1 MAKSIARNLADV
13 ASPTGVLDGTL
24 STAAQTNI
32 TSVGTL
38 SSLTVSGNLN
48 ATLTTAAQG
57 NITSLGTLSS
67 LVIADGGNIGSAS
80 DTDAISISSGGVVT
94 MNQIPVLSAGLNVS
108 GGSIAGTLSTA
119 AQPNITYVGT
129 LTSLTVDDITINGS
143 TISDAADFILDIG
156 GDITLDADGG
166 DVLFKD
172 GGTHFG
178 SIYQNS
184 NNMLIYSAVSD
195 ANILLQGND
204 GGSLITALTLD
215 MSEAGNAHFNQ
226 HAYFVDN
233 GYVVL
238 GAGEDVKIHS
248 DGTNGTLATQNGNF
262 TVDSAG
268 EIILDADTQGSGNG
282 ILLKDAGLHYGSI
295 FRSSSHLHLKAETQD
310 KNLLFLTN
318 NGGSELTAMTI
329 QSDGKVGIGEATPDN
344 ALHIKGSGFN
354 AAHIKVERTDVG
366 SSNDAALVLK
376 AAAGANADYGLGG
389 IWFQN
394 ALDTNAYA
402 LIRARTD
409 DSSGTSGRLDFITS
423 ASSVGNATA
432 ASMTIKSYGKVG
444 IGVTDP
450 LGKLHIQEGASGQGS
465 VNSNFDQLVLED
477 DAHSGMTI
485 LSGTSSDGGIYFGDS
500 GGNNLG
506 QLKYR
511 HSDNSFRF
519 IVNNGSDSLVIES
532 NGMKM
537 SNNSGTSPKLE
548 LINVDT
554 EDGDTGRESSLR
566 FSGFR
571 SGGESVDNAQIS
583 GHHFG
588 TADDDK
594 GGIIFWTNTGSG
606 LTEKMRIKEDGKVL
620 IGKISTSFGTEG
632 IRIDPNNIQ
641 ITRSGNTTVYLN
653 RTSSDGSLLSFCRDG
668 TERGSIGIST
678 VSTSYYT
685 TSDARLKDN
694 IVDAPS
700 ASDDIDN
707 IQVRSFDWKED
718 GSYQK
723 YGMIAQELLPIAP
736 EAVSQPED
744 SEEMMSIDYSKLV
757 PMLVKEIQSLSARIR
772 KLEEEK

>member
-32 TSVGTL
+32 TSL
-38 SSLTVSGNLN
+38 
-48 ATLTTAAQG
+48 
-57 NITSLGTLSS
+57 
-67 LVIADGGNIGSAS
+67 
-80 DTDAISISSGGVVT
+80 
-94 MNQIPVLSAGLNVS
+94 
-108 GGSIAGTLSTA
+108 
-119 AQPNITYVGT
+119 GT
-129 LTSLTVDDITINGS
+129 LTSLTVDDITIDGS
-143 TISDAADFILDIG
+143 TLTDAGDFTLDVG
-156 GDITLDADGG
+156 GDIILDAGGAQIRFHDDGTDIG
-166 DVLFKD
+166 VF
-172 GGTHFG
+172 
-178 SIYQNS
+178 S
-184 NNMLIYSAVSD
+184 NESGNFIIKPQVSD
-195 ANILLQGND
+195 ADLIIKGND
-204 GGSLITALTLD
+204 GGSTITALTLD
-215 MSEAGNAHFNQ
+215 MSAAGAATFNAGVTATTF
-226 HAYFVDN
+226 
-233 GYVVL
+233 
-238 GAGEDVKIHS
+238 
-248 DGTNGTLATQNGNF
+248 TGTLATAAQTNITSVGTLSSLTVGGNLLPSSDSAHNIGANATRFANAYFDTMYGTVGTAAQTNITSVGTLSALTVSGAVATGGNLSVTGQGDFSTQVLVGNNNSHFSENNIRFKSSGHAYIDHNTVGQDFIFRTSNSSSMDTTALVIQDNGN
-262 TVDSAG
+262 
-268 EIILDADTQGSGNG
+268 
-282 ILLKDAGLHYGSI
+282 
-295 FRSSSHLHLKAETQD
+295 
-310 KNLLFLTN
+310 
-318 NGGSELTAMTI
+318 
-329 QSDGKVGIGEATPDN
+329 VGIGETNPDN
-344 ALHIKGSGFN
+344 ALHITGSGFN

-423 ASSVGNATA
+423 ASSVGNTTA

-444 IGVTDP
+444 IGETEP
-450 LGKLHIQEGASGQGS
+450 LGKLHIREGDSGQGS

-506 QLKYR
+506 QFKYR

-537 SNNSGTSPKLE
+537 SNNTGTSTKLE

-554 EDGDTGRESSLR
+554 EDGDTGRESTLR

-606 LTEKMRIKEDGKVL
+606 LTEKMRIREDGIIL
-620 IGKISTSFGTEG
+620 IGKTSTSFGTEG
-632 IRIDPNNIQ
+632 VRIDPNNIQ
-641 ITRSGNTTVYLN
+641 ITRLNNTTVYLN
-653 RTSSDGSLLSFCRDG
+653 RLSSDGQLLSFNRQG
-668 TERGSIGIST
+668 TERGSIGIT
-678 VSTSYYT
+678 TTSVQYYT